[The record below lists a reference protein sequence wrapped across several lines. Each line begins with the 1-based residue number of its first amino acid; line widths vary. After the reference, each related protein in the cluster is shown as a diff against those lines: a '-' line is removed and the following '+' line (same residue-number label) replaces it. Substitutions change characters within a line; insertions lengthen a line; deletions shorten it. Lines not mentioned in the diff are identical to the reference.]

1 MDNNKI
7 NNIKSLVEID
17 KNEVLRYLQY
27 KNQDIKSD
35 LLDIIDQSIEETKKI
50 INPRFMMRKYS
61 IKKKKLFD
69 KKSQVILEGT
79 NLILESN
86 DVYDLLLECDECI
99 LIAATL
105 GLEIE
110 KEIRKLTYTDLTKGV
125 IIDSCATTAIEE
137 VCDILQDDIAK
148 KLLKED
154 KYITYRY
161 SPGYGDLPIDINEDI
176 INLLNTSNK
185 IGLTIT
191 KDKIMIP
198 RKSVVA
204 IIGISENKSTYKQKS
219 CLECSNYNTC
229 KYKKGDD
236 NYGCKGIHKK

>member
-125 IIDSCATTAIEE
+125 IVDSCATTAIEE
-137 VCDILQDDIAK
+137 VCDILQYDIAK

-161 SPGYGDLPIDINEDI
+161 SPGYGDLSVENNYYI
-176 INLLNTSNK
+176 INILNSQK
-185 IGLTIT
+185 EIGLTVT
-191 KDKIMIP
+191 NSGIMIP

-204 IIGISENKSTYKQKS
+204 LIGISDEGTINSKKS
-219 CLECSNYNTC
+219 CDNCSSRHNC
-229 KYKKGDD
+229 QYKKEGHACG
-236 NYGCKGIHKK
+236 N